1 MSETVIT
8 SKPTHRR
15 KRRSRAPQDFEDR
28 NSLVGHHW
36 LAPYLL
42 SGPAVIMVCALL
54 AFPVLYAVWGSMFD
68 TQTIGGEQE
77 FVGFQHYTNLF
88 TDSRFLGAISRTG
101 IFVAGCL
108 VLGIS
113 LALIFAFALNKAIG
127 GLRFLRGL
135 TIVPYVVSGV
145 AAAVMFRL
153 LFNEDFGWVNRG
165 LELFGIEGPSWF
177 VSPTLAMVAVIVAQV
192 WTDLPLAILLILGGL
207 QTVDPALLDAADVDG
222 ATGWKRAWRVSI
234 PLVTPQIVLATVW
247 FSYSTLTSL
256 GVVLAL
262 TGGGP
267 LNATRTLPIAL
278 YEAAFRDF
286 QTNEALAIVIVVL
299 ALNAL
304 LTLAYVGVARRYDIG
319 D

>member
-1 MSETVIT
+1 MEVNEDRRGRSSRRRRP
-8 SKPTHRR
+8 SKP
-15 KRRSRAPQDFEDR
+15 SEDKT
-28 NSLVGHHW
+28 SLIGQHW
-36 LAPYLL
+36 ITPYLL
-42 SGPAVIMVCALL
+42 SAPAVIMVCALL
-54 AFPVLYAVWGSMFD
+54 AFPVLYAVWGSLFTTD
-68 TQTIGGEQE
+68 RIGGTPE
-77 FVGFQHYTNLF
+77 FAGVANYVDLF
-88 TDSRFLGAISRTG
+88 TDRNFLGAINRTAV
-101 IFVAGCL
+101 FVGGCL
-108 VLGIS
+108 VLGMGLS
-113 LALIFAFALNKAIG
+113 LGFAFALNRALG
-127 GLRFLRGL
+127 GLRFLRGI
-135 TIVPYVVSGV
+135 TIIPYVVSGV

-153 LFNEDFGWVNRG
+153 LFNEDFGWVNRTI
-165 LELFGIEGPSWF
+165 EFFGIPGPSWF
-177 VSPTLAMVAVIVAQV
+177 ATPSLAMVAVIVAQV
-192 WTDLPLAILLILGGL
+192 WTDLPLATLLILGGL

-222 ATGWKRAWRVSI
+222 ATGWKRAWLISI

-286 QTNEALAIVIVVL
+286 QTNTALAIVIVVL
-299 ALNAL
+299 VLNAL